1 MLYNVG
7 SYDWEEMITKRY
19 SIYDIF
25 SYYVG
30 GNFKIGQPINSPLRE
45 DNNPSFGIFP
55 SLDGDLM
62 FKDFATGSVG
72 GWVKFIQLKFN
83 LPYRWAIIRAF
94 IDLMMS
100 NVNISDSAVHP
111 NIQYIKKKSSIGLKL
126 ASLRRIDIDYWKQYN
141 ISTELLTRYNVVAVS
156 DVWVNSNLILNRNGK
171 NLIFAYLIDG
181 KIKVYS
187 PLADRG
193 NKWVGNTDSS
203 CIFGMKQ
210 LPLQG
215 KLLIITKALKD
226 VMTLTS
232 LGYNAIAGNSETTL
246 LKESTINNLKNR
258 FEHIY
263 VFLDN
268 DEAGIIASEKYKDKY
283 ELDYILIPLEYEC
296 KDISDFVKVN
306 GVRLTKRW
314 LKESI
319 PNGE

>member
-7 SYDWEEMITKRY
+7 SYNWEEMIIKRY

-55 SLDGDLM
+55 ALNGDLM

-83 LPYRWAIIRAF
+83 LPYRWAIIRVF

-100 NVNISDSAVHP
+100 NLPITNSTVHP
-111 NIQYIKKKSSIGLKL
+111 NIQYHKKKSSIGLKL
-126 ASLRRIDIDYWKQYN
+126 STLRKNDIDYWKQYN
-141 ISTELLTRYNVVAVS
+141 ISVDLLSNYNVIPVS
-156 DVWVNSNLILNRNGK
+156 DVWVNNNLILNRNEK
-171 NLIFAYLIDG
+171 NLIFAYLING

-203 CIFGMKQ
+203 CVFGIDQ
-210 LPLQG
+210 LPLQDNI
-215 KLLIITKALKD
+215 LIITKALKD
-226 VMTLTS
+226 VMTLKS
-232 LGYNAIAGNSETTL
+232 LGYNAVSGNSETTL
-246 LKESTINNLKNR
+246 LKESTINNLKQR
-258 FEHIY
+258 FKQIY

-268 DEAGIIASEKYKDKY
+268 DEAGIIAAEKYKDKY
-283 ELDYILIPLEYEC
+283 ELDYIIIPLEYKC
-296 KDISDFVKVN
+296 KDISDLVKEH
-306 GVRLTKRW
+306 GIRLAKRW

-319 PNGE
+319 EPNG